1 MDKLIA
7 DFVCEPWLKRGE
19 SQFPPLRFL
28 LTFISLISPNRWLDI
43 IVLLEAP
50 GGFPNLS
57 RVVFA
62 PTTARWLGRRVVQKL
77 SLHTHTSEY
86 IGKPVG
92 FHPRDGNRNLL
103 R

>member
-50 GGFPNLS
+50 GGFPNRSGIVSAPAAASWLS
-57 RVVFA
+57 RRMVRKQLSKGWE
-62 PTTARWLGRRVVQKL
+62 TRRVLPTVQ
-77 SLHTHTSEY
+77 
-86 IGKPVG
+86 
-92 FHPRDGNRNLL
+92 
-103 R
+103 